1 MSHKIFSIKA
11 KDTKLPLL
19 TVTVD
24 NDGEK
29 TKYTITEGT
38 YREIGC
44 PLSGEEI
51 DKDSLDIIARADEQR
66 RAVAK
71 ALSLLS
77 YADNNKKRLY
87 MKLTLAGFSQ
97 DAAKGAVRECV
108 MLGYVNEERQIE
120 NLIARYHREL
130 HGPSK
135 IIAKLVS
142 QGYASKDIH
151 SVMDRLSESG
161 DLDFDNS
168 RALLIKKKLPDGA
181 SAEQIKK
188 LLYKYGYRK

>member
-1 MSHKIFSIKA
+1 MSPKIFSIKA

-19 TVTVD
+19 TLTVD

-44 PLSGEEI
+44 PLSGDEI
-51 DKDSLDIIARADEQR
+51 DADALSIMARADEER

-71 ALSLLS
+71 ALSPLS

-87 MKLTLAGFSQ
+87 TKLKLAGFSQ

-120 NLIARYHREL
+120 HLVLRYHREL
-130 HGPSK
+130 HGPYK
-135 IIAKLVS
+135 ISARLLS
-142 QGYASKDIH
+142 QGYGQKEIH
-151 SVMDRLSESG
+151 SVIDRLSDSG
-161 DLDFDNS
+161 DLDFDRS
-168 RALLIKKKLPDGA
+168 RASLIEKKLPNDA
-181 SAEQIKK
+181 TAEQVKK